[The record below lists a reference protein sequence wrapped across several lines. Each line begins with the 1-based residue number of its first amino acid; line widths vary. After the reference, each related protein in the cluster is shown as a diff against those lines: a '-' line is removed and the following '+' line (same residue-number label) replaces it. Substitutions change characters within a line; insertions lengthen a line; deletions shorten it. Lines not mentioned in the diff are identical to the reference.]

1 MKNNKPTDQ
10 KEGFQK
16 KYTVELAEA
25 VLKKGEKTLREII
38 DALGCSKSTAEN
50 LIHEMETL
58 CKINKRNI
66 RTEKKPMWMYSLKR

>member
-1 MKNNKPTDQ
+1 MENIQ

-16 KYTVELAEA
+16 KYTVELVET
-25 VLKKGEKTLREII
+25 VLKTGDKTLREII

-58 CKINKRNI
+58 DKINKRNI
-66 RTEKKPMWMYSLKR
+66 RTEKKPMWMYSLKP